1 MPRVELPADVREKTI
16 VVVAAYN
23 EAACIESVL
32 RELVVAYPRV
42 VVVDDGS
49 HDETGVIARR
59 LVPHVLRHA
68 VNRGK
73 GAALQTAF
81 TYLQRLE
88 GDYVVTFD
96 ADGQHR
102 VEDIAPLIAPL
113 VDGTCEVTLGSRFL
127 GSAVDMPLV
136 RRLTLKLA
144 ILFTWLVSRVA
155 LTDAHNGMRAFS
167 RKALSRIW
175 LRADRMDYASELID
189 QICRSRL
196 PFREVPVQIRYT
208 DYSLAKGQTLRDAP
222 RIALHYLL
230 GRVTR

>member
-1 MPRVELPADVREKTI
+1 MSRVEMPAEVREKTI

-23 EAACIESVL
+23 EAACIEGVL
-32 RELVVAYPRV
+32 RELVGEYPQV
-42 VVVDDGS
+42 VVVNDGS
-49 HDETGVIARR
+49 HDETGAIAQR
-59 LVPHVLRHA
+59 LAPHVLQHV

-81 TYLQRLE
+81 EFLRRLD

-102 VEDIAPLIAPL
+102 VEDIAPLVAPL
-113 VDGTCEVTLGSRFL
+113 AAGACEITLGSRFL
-127 GSAVDMPLV
+127 GGTVDMPLV
-136 RRLTLKLA
+136 RRLTLKGA
-144 ILFTWLVSRVA
+144 ILFTRLVSRVA
-155 LTDAHNGMRAFS
+155 LTDAHNGLRGFT
-167 RKALSRIW
+167 RKALAQIR
-175 LRADRMDYASELID
+175 LRAERMDYASELID
-189 QICRSRL
+189 QIRRSGL

-208 DYSLAKGQTLRDAP
+208 DYSLAKGQRLRDAP